1 LNSVNSLA
9 VIDIVFLVLACLLA
23 IRGSIRGFIREFL
36 SWPTLALGTLG
47 AVFFYKNGARFLEGR
62 FFPGMKLLP
71 EILAFAGI
79 FVIIFL
85 AFKILEKIL
94 VDIVEGINLGGADRA
109 LGAVFGLLEGTALT
123 AVVLFVLAIQPLFD
137 SAALLGSSAFANL
150 LLPLIFNSPLG
161 GW

>member
-1 LNSVNSLA
+1 MNSLA
-9 VIDIVFLVLACLLA
+9 VIDIVFLVLTCLL
-23 IRGSIRGFIREFL
+23 ILRGGIRGFVREFL
-36 SWPTLALGTLG
+36 SWPTLALGVLG
-47 AVFFYKNGARFLEGR
+47 AVFFYRNGALFIERRFL
-62 FFPGMKLLP
+62 PGMKVLP

-94 VDIVEGINLGGADRA
+94 MDIVEGIHLGGVDRA
-109 LGAVFGLLEGTALT
+109 LGAVFGLLEGAAL
-123 AVVLFVLAIQPLFD
+123 AAFVLFVLMIQPLFD
-137 SAALLGSSAFANL
+137 PAAILGSSVFAKV